1 MVVILSFLDS
11 PILPSLA
18 PGFLGLSSKMLPLE
32 YFLYL
37 QILLF
42 LFITPGT
49 PRIVI
54 ISYSMNY
61 GVQKC
66 VWTALGDVSAN
77 IIQAT
82 LVIFVIGSFFSEHS
96 VILNSLKWIGIVY
109 IIYLAYDIYK
119 SRPKDIN
126 SKEISQKSFFSFY
139 KDGFLVAG
147 TSPKAWMFFPFIFP
161 QFIDFNENYIAQFL
175 ILLTTYVVLDFLS
188 LIGYA
193 ILANKLIVWL
203 KANPKVINTIS
214 ACVIIIIAI
223 IIALTQQY

>member
-1 MVVILSFLDS
+1 
-11 PILPSLA
+11 
-18 PGFLGLSSKMLPLE
+18 MLPLG

-61 GVQKC
+61 GVKNC
-66 VWTALGDVSAN
+66 IWTALGDITAN
-77 IIQAT
+77 FIQGT
-82 LVIFVIGSFFSEHS
+82 LVIFVIGSFFSDNPTF
-96 VILNSLKWIGIVY
+96 LNTFKWIGIIY
-109 IIYLAYDIYK
+109 LAYLAYDIYN
-119 SRPKDIN
+119 SRPKDIT
-126 SKEISQKSFFSFY
+126 SKEHYGKSIFSFF

-147 TSPKAWMFFPFIFP
+147 TSPKAWMFFPLIFP
-161 QFIDFNENYIAQFL
+161 QFIDFNSNYIAQFFIL
-175 ILLTTYVVLDFLS
+175 IITYMVLDFLS

-193 ILANKLIVWL
+193 ILANKLIIWI

-214 ACVIIIIAI
+214 ACVLIVIAI